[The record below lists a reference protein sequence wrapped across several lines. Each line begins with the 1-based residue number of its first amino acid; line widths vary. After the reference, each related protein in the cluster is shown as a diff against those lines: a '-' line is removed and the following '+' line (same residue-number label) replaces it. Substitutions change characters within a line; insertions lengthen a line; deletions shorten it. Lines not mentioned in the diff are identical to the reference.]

1 MVKVKRLHI
10 IISSVEFDG
19 WLKPIPGG
27 SFQGE
32 DLQELREIAAAFKKD
47 FLSKWPDLQP
57 GQVVQQ
63 ESFFAMRNN
72 RLDLQGKIED
82 EE

>member
-1 MVKVKRLHI
+1 MVKVKKIHMI
-10 IISSVEFDG
+10 VSSVDFDG

-32 DLQELREIAAAFKKD
+32 DLQEVRERAKAFKKD
-47 FLSKWPDLQP
+47 FLSQWPDLES

-63 ESFFAMRNN
+63 ETFIALRNN
-72 RLDLQGKIED
+72 RPDLQGIIEG